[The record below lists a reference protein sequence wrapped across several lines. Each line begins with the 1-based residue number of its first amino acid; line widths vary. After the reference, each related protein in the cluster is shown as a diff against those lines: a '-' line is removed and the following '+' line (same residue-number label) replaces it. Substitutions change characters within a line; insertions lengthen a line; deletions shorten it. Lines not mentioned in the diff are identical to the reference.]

1 MRYASLEGAVRDLE
15 KQRDLVRIREE
26 VDPDLEMAAI
36 HRRVQEAGGPAIFY
50 ERVKGSP
57 FPAVSN
63 LFGTLERARFL
74 FRDTLAAVRTLVEA
88 KADPAIF
95 LKRPSRLLSLP
106 QSLGASLPIRKKT
119 GPVLACETR
128 VSSLPAVRCWP
139 EDGGPFVLLPQVLSE
154 DPEKPGIFS
163 TNLGMYRVQLSGNDY
178 IQDEEVGLHYQIR
191 RDIGIHHTKAAA
203 MGKRL
208 PVSIFAGGPPA
219 HTLAAVMPLPEG
231 LSELVF
237 AGALGGRNFRYAR
250 RGDHIIS
257 LDADFCI
264 TGYVAQGKK
273 PEGPFG
279 DHLGYYS
286 LVHDFPY
293 LEDVRVF
300 HRKNAI
306 WPFTVVG
313 RPPAEDTV
321 FGQLIHDITAPMV
334 PVSLPGV
341 AAVHAVDAAGVHP
354 LLLAI
359 GHERFEPRTPR
370 PMELLTQAS
379 AILGFGHCSLAKYL
393 FIVAKEDAPNLDIHN
408 IPSFFAHVLE
418 RVDWS
423 RDLHFHTRT
432 TMDTLDY
439 SGDGVNQGSKLVVAA
454 CGPVRRRLGT
464 RLPDG
469 FSLPSGLDRAALV
482 MPGILAVSGGVSV
495 GSLPWDAEELA
506 VFLGTDSEFREAFPL
521 ILLVDDADFVARREA
536 NWLWVTF
543 TRSDPAKDVH
553 GGGSFIHNKH
563 WGCTGPL
570 LIDAR
575 IKGHHAPGLET
586 DPAIEKRV
594 DALAAKGGPLYGL
607 V

>member
-1 MRYASLEGAVRDLE
+1 MRYQSLWEAVLDLE
-15 KQRDLVRIREE
+15 KKGDLVRIAQE

-36 HRRVQEAGGPAIFY
+36 HRRVQEAGGPALLY

-74 FRDTLAAVRTLVEA
+74 FRDTLEAVQTLVAA
-88 KADPAIF
+88 KADPAG
-95 LKRPSRLLSLP
+95 LLRRPSSLLSLP
-106 QSLGASLPIRKKT
+106 RTLMASLPLRKGT
-119 GPVLACETR
+119 GPVLAHETR
-128 VSSLPAVRCWP
+128 ISKLPAVRCWP
-139 EDGGPFVLLPQVLSE
+139 RDGGGFILLPQVLSE
-154 DPEKPGIFS
+154 DPEKPGIFA
-163 TNLGMYRVQLSGNDY
+163 TNLGMYRVQLSGNAY
-178 IQDEEVGLHYQIR
+178 RQDAEVGLHYQIR
-191 RDIGIHHTKAAA
+191 RDIGIHHSRAAA
-203 MGKRL
+203 LGKRL
-208 PVSIFAGGPPA
+208 PVSIFVGGPPA

-250 RGDHIIS
+250 KGDHILS

-264 TGYVAQGKK
+264 TGYVAEGQK

-293 LEDVRVF
+293 LEGVRVH
-300 HRKNAI
+300 HRKNPL

-321 FGQLIHDITAPMV
+321 FGQLIHEITAPMV

-341 AAVHAVDAAGVHP
+341 ASVHAVDAAGVHP

-359 GHERFEPRTPR
+359 GQERFGPEHSR
-370 PMELLTQAS
+370 PMELHTQAS

-393 FIVAKEDAPNLDIHN
+393 FMVAKEDDPTLDIHD
-408 IPSFFAHVLE
+408 IPAFFTHLLE
-418 RVDWS
+418 RVDWE

-439 SGDGVNQGSKLVVAA
+439 SGSGLNQGSKLVVTA
-454 CGPVRRRLGT
+454 CGSRKRRLGA
-464 RLPDG
+464 RLPEG
-469 FSLPSGLDRAALV
+469 FRLPEGLDAVCVVL
-482 MPGILAVSGGVSV
+482 PGILAVSGMA
-495 GSLPWDAEELA
+495 AEKEAGQSARRIARALHRQEG
-506 VFLGTDSEFREAFPL
+506 LSGAFPL
-521 ILLVDDADFVARREA
+521 VLLVDDAAFAARREA

-543 TRSDPAKDVH
+543 TRSDPARDVH
-553 GGGSFIHNKH
+553 GGGSFIRDKH
-563 WGCTGPL
+563 WGCKGPL
-570 LIDAR
+570 VIDAR
-575 IKGHHAPGLET
+575 VKGHHAPGLET
-586 DPAIEKRV
+586 DPGVEKRV
-594 DALAAKGGPLYGL
+594 EALAAPGGPLHGL
-607 V
+607 F